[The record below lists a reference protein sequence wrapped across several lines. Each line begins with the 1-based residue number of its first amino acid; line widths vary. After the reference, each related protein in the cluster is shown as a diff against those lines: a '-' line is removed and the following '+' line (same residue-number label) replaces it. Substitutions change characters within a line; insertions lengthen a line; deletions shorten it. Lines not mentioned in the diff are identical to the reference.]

1 MTSMNIASLTDLP
14 TLPVIL
20 RRLFEV
26 LQDEQSTFVDIAN
39 VIKHDQ
45 TLTEK
50 ILRVANSPYFGHAGK
65 VNSLEQAIMFLGYD
79 LVKGICLGTSVFKFL
94 GRNERERLGK
104 LWQHSYEVG
113 IIAANISDH
122 VCNIERGICFVSGLL
137 HDIGRVIFLTLH
149 REKYISMLSSDNISL
164 KEREVFGIDH
174 PAAGGNFLENALLP
188 EEIVCSVRYHHKPS
202 MCTRYRETSSVIS
215 LAEALSRSFFPKIE
229 DDGIWTE
236 EHDAIV
242 LELSFDEGKIKKVRE
257 KAGEEAATM
266 QELFTL

>member
-26 LQDEQSTFVDIAN
+26 LQDEKSTFVDIAN
-39 VIKHDQ
+39 VIKHDP

-79 LVKGICLGTSVFKFL
+79 LVRGICLGTSVFRFL
-94 GRNERERLGK
+94 GRPGRESLGK

-113 IIAANISDH
+113 IIAANISEH
-122 VCNIERGICFVSGLL
+122 ACNIERGTCFVSGLL

-149 REKYISMLSSDNISL
+149 REKYISMLSTDNIFL
-164 KEREVFGIDH
+164 KEIEVFGIDH
-174 PAAGGNFLENALLP
+174 PAAGGNFLEKALLP

-215 LAEALSRSFFPKIE
+215 LAEALSRTFFPKIE

-242 LELSFDEGKIKKVRE
+242 LELSLDAGKLKKIRE
-257 KAGEEAATM
+257 KAEEEAVTM

>member
-1 MTSMNIASLTDLP
+1 MNIASLTELP

-20 RRLFEV
+20 RSLFEV
-26 LQDEQSTFVDIAN
+26 LQDEKSTFVDIAK

-50 ILRVANSPYFGHAGK
+50 ILRMANSPYFGHAGK
-65 VNSLEQAIMFLGYD
+65 VNTLEQAIMFLGYD

-122 VCNIERGICFVSGLL
+122 VCNIERGSCFVSGLL

-149 REKYISMLSSDNISL
+149 REEYILMLSSDNISL
-164 KEREVFGIDH
+164 KETEVFGIDH
-174 PAAGGNFLENALLP
+174 PMAGGNFLEKALLP
-188 EEIVCSVRYHHKPS
+188 DEIVCSVRYHHKPS
-202 MCTRYRETSSVIS
+202 MCTHYREISSVIS
-215 LAEALSRSFFPKIE
+215 LAEALSRTFFPKIE

-242 LELSFDEGKIKKVRE
+242 LELSLDEDKLKNIRA
-257 KAGEEAATM
+257 KAEEEAATM
-266 QELFTL
+266 QELFTV

>member
-1 MTSMNIASLTDLP
+1 MNKNISRLKDLP

-20 RRLFEV
+20 QRLFNV

-39 VIKHDQ
+39 VIRHDQ

-50 ILRVANSPYFGHAGK
+50 ILRVSNSPYFGHAGK
-65 VNSLEQAIMFLGYD
+65 VNTLEQAIMFLGYD
-79 LVKGICLGTSVFKFL
+79 LVKGICLGTSVFKLL
-94 GRNERERLGK
+94 GRGEREKLGK

-137 HDIGRVIFLTLH
+137 HDIGRVIFLTLD
-149 REKYISMLSSDNISL
+149 RERYLSILSTDETIQ
-164 KEREVFGIDH
+164 KEREIFGTDH
-174 PAAGGNFLENALLP
+174 PAAGGSFLENALLP
-188 EEIVCSVRYHHKPS
+188 EEIVCAVRYHHTPS
-202 MCTRYRETSSVIS
+202 QCTRYRETSSIIA

-229 DDGIWTE
+229 DDGAWSD

-242 LELSFDEGKIKKVRE
+242 LELSLDEGKMKDIRE
-257 KAGEEAATM
+257 NSKEESSSM
-266 QELFTL
+266 KELFTV